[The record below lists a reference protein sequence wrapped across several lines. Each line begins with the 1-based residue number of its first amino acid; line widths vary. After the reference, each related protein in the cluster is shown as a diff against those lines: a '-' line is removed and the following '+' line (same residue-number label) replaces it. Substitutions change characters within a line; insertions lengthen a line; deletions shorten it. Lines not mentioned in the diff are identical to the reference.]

1 MSMMIDRLVKRTVLV
16 CAALA
21 AMAFMSNHQ
30 AHPCTDHQVGA
41 GGMCVT
47 TQIGALR

>member
-1 MSMMIDRLVKRTVLV
+1 MAFVDKLVKRTVLV

-30 AHPCTDHQVGA
+30 SEPCTGQQVGA
-41 GGMCVT
+41 GGMCVS
-47 TQIGALR
+47 TQVGGVL

>member
-1 MSMMIDRLVKRTVLV
+1 MAFVDKLVKRTVLV

-21 AMAFMSNHQ
+21 GLAFMHNHINE
-30 AHPCTDHQVGA
+30 PCTSAQVGA

-47 TQIGALR
+47 VQIGGAA